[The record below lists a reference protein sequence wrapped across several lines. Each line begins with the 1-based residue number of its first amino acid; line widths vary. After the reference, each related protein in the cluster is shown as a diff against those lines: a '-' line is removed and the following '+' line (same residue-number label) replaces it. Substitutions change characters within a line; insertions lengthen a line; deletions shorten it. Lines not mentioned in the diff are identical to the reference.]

1 MHDSILIYKVQFC
14 KECNVKAQNLDETAS
29 KVFNILVERFGRPIG
44 ESPSTVGVPDE
55 REEISED
62 GPSKKTAKKILKGTK
77 TFKDKVKKVKKWA
90 KDPEAAAAWMMHKA
104 TGKWPGE
111 H

>member
-1 MHDSILIYKVQFC
+1 MSR
-14 KECNVKAQNLDETAS
+14 QNLDEAIVD
-29 KVFNILVERFGRPIG
+29 KVFSILVERFGRPIG
-44 ESPSTVGVPDE
+44 GSPSTVGVPDE
-55 REEISED
+55 REEILEG

-104 TGKWPGE
+104 TGKWPSE
-111 H
+111 K